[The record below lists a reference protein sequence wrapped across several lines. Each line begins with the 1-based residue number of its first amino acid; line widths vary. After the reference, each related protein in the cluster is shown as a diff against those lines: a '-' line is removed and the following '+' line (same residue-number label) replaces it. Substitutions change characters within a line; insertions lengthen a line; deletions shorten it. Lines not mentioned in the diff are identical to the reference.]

1 MLNLQ
6 ARVCFLYQEFFI
18 TAINN
23 LDLWGKN
30 MQRSILYIFIV
41 FAGICLGACSKA
53 AEGDAGKQLGK
64 AAESTV
70 PAVKDSQNPGAKE
83 KEKSGTEENTA
94 NTPIIE
100 EADYSEYFDGINGCA
115 VFWNSNTN
123 RYKMYKKES
132 CEKRSSPCSSFKII
146 STLMG
151 LESGAIDSADSTM
164 DYDGTVYPN
173 DSWNKN
179 LGLKDAFRESCIWY
193 FRKVIDQVGPEK
205 VQEYLDNL
213 EYGNCDI
220 SEWNGSGINPLPDL
234 NGFWLESSLKI
245 SPKEQVEVLA
255 RIFDGD
261 TEFSE
266 KNITILKELMLV
278 QQDGNV
284 FVYGKTGTG
293 KNAATGNSDNAWFV
307 GMFENHR
314 ERNYF
319 AVRLT
324 DENRKDV
331 NGPKAK
337 EIALNIINRYFTG
350 K

>member
-1 MLNLQ
+1 M
-6 ARVCFLYQEFFI
+6 R
-18 TAINN
+18 
-23 LDLWGKN
+23 
-30 MQRSILYIFIV
+30 RSSLYIFIV
-41 FAGICLGACSKA
+41 FAGICLSACSKA
-53 AEGDAGKQLGK
+53 ADGDAGKQLGR
-64 AAESTV
+64 AAEPTV
-70 PAVKDSQNPGAKE
+70 PAVKASKSAGAKE
-83 KEKSGTEENTA
+83 KEKSGTEEKPA
-94 NTPIIE
+94 NTPVIE

-115 VFWNSNTN
+115 VFWNNNTN
-123 RYKMYKKES
+123 RYEMYKKES

-151 LESGAIDSADSTM
+151 LDSGVIDSADSTM

-179 LGLKDAFRESCIWY
+179 LGLKDAFQESCIWY
-193 FRKVIDQVGPEK
+193 FRKVIDKVGPEK

-255 RIFDGD
+255 RIFDGES
-261 TEFSE
+261 EFSE
-266 KNITILKELMLV
+266 ENIAILKDIMLV
-278 QQDGNV
+278 QQDEKIS
-284 FVYGKTGTG
+284 VYGKTGTG
-293 KNAATGNSDNAWFV
+293 KNTATGNSDNAWFV
-307 GMFENHR
+307 GMFENQR

-324 DENRKDV
+324 DESRKDV

-337 EIALNIINRYFTG
+337 EIALNIINRYYTG